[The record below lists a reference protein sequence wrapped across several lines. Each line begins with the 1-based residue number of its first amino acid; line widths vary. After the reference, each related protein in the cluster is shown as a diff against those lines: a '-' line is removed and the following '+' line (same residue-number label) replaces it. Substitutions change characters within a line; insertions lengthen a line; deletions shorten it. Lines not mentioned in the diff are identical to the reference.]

1 LKERLPPSAAS
12 PFYTC
17 IITDLKTKEMEIRKA
32 LRKQAK
38 IKLALQG
45 SSGSGKTYSA
55 LLLASGMTAWPK
67 IAVIDTENHS
77 ADLYAHLGE
86 FNVLQLSK
94 PFSPERYISAIEICE
109 QEGMEVIIIDS
120 ITHEWEGSG
129 GILDIHGNMQG
140 NSFTN
145 WAKIT
150 PRHNAFVQKILES
163 HCHIITTIRTKTDY
177 VLSEKNG
184 KMVPEKVGMKGITR
198 DGMDYEFTTVFDL
211 DLKHNA
217 SASKD
222 RTGLFMDKPEGIIT
236 KEHGVRI
243 LQWCSK
249 GISLEEVI
257 LQVNSATSIEQLR
270 QLYKE
275 NPEYQA
281 QIQPLAA
288 ARKEQLQK
296 EIIINNAKT
305 NGNGTDQSKQ

>member
-1 LKERLPPSAAS
+1 
-12 PFYTC
+12 
-17 IITDLKTKEMEIRKA
+17 MEIRKA

-45 SSGSGKTYSA
+45 SAGSGKTFSA
-55 LLLASGMTAWPK
+55 LLLASGMTVWPK

-129 GILDIHGNMQG
+129 GILDIHGNMPG

-145 WAKIT
+145 WSKIT

-163 HCHIITTIRTKTDY
+163 PCHIICSIRTKTDY

-198 DGMDYEFTTVFDL
+198 DGMDYEFTIVFDL

-217 SASKD
+217 TASKD

-236 KEHGVRI
+236 QEHGRRI
-243 LQWCSK
+243 LQWCKK
-249 GISLEEVI
+249 GTSLEEVI
-257 LQVNSATSIEQLR
+257 LQVNSATSIEQLK

-281 QIQPLAA
+281 QIQPLATV
-288 ARKEQLQK
+288 RKEQLQK

-305 NGNGTDQSKQ
+305 TGNGTDKSEQ

>member
-1 LKERLPPSAAS
+1 
-12 PFYTC
+12 
-17 IITDLKTKEMEIRKA
+17 MELQQA
-32 LRKQAK
+32 HRKQAK
-38 IKLALQG
+38 IKLALQAP
-45 SSGSGKTYSA
+45 SGGGKTYSA
-55 LLLASGMTAWPK
+55 LLLASGLTAWSK
-67 IAVIDTENHS
+67 IAVIDTEHHS

-94 PFSPERYISAIEICE
+94 PFSPERYISAIETCE
-109 QEGMEVIIIDS
+109 QAGMEVIIVDS
-120 ITHEWEGSG
+120 ISHEWEGSG
-129 GILDIHGNMQG
+129 GILDTHGNMPG

-145 WAKIT
+145 WAKLT

-163 HCHIITTIRTKTDY
+163 PCHIICSIRTKTDY

-198 DGMDYEFTTVFDL
+198 DGMDYEFTIVFDL

-222 RTGLFMDKPEGIIT
+222 RTGLFMDKPEAIIT
-236 KEHGVRI
+236 REYGGRI
-243 LQWCSK
+243 LQWCNK
-249 GISLEEVI
+249 GTSLEEVI
-257 LQVNSATSIEQLR
+257 LQLNSATSIEQIR

-281 QIQPLAA
+281 QLQPLAV

-305 NGNGTDQSKQ
+305 NGNGTDQSEQ

>member
-1 LKERLPPSAAS
+1 
-12 PFYTC
+12 
-17 IITDLKTKEMEIRKA
+17 MEIRKA

-45 SSGSGKTYSA
+45 SSGRGKTYSA
-55 LLLASGMTAWPK
+55 LLLASGMTTWSK
-67 IAVIDTENHS
+67 IALIDTENHS

-94 PFSPERYISAIEICE
+94 PFSPERYIYAIETCE
-109 QEGMEVIIIDS
+109 KAGMEVIIIDG

-129 GILDIHGNMQG
+129 GILDIHGNLPG

-163 HCHIITTIRTKTDY
+163 PCHIICSIRTKTDY

-198 DGMDYEFTTVFDL
+198 DGMDYEFTIVFDI

-217 SASKD
+217 TASKD
-222 RTGLFMDKPEGIIT
+222 RTGLFMDKPERIIT
-236 KEHGVRI
+236 QEHGRRI
-243 LQWCSK
+243 LQWCKK
-249 GISLEEVI
+249 GTSLEEVI
-257 LQVNSATSIEQLR
+257 LQVNSATSIEQIR

-281 QIQPLAA
+281 QIEPLAV

-305 NGNGTDQSKQ
+305 TGNGTDQSEQ

>member
-1 LKERLPPSAAS
+1 
-12 PFYTC
+12 
-17 IITDLKTKEMEIRKA
+17 MEIRKA

-55 LLLASGMTAWPK
+55 LLLASGMAAWSK

-94 PFSPERYISAIEICE
+94 PFSPERYITAIETCE
-109 QEGMEVIIIDS
+109 QAGMEVIIIDS
-120 ITHEWEGSG
+120 ISHEWEGNG
-129 GILDIHGNMQG
+129 GILDIHGNLPG
-140 NSFTN
+140 NSFAN
-145 WAKIT
+145 WAKMT
-150 PRHNAFVQKILES
+150 PRHNSFIQKILES
-163 HCHIITTIRTKTDY
+163 PCHIICTIRTKTDY

-184 KMVPEKVGMKGITR
+184 KMVPEKVGLKGITR
-198 DGMDYEFTTVFDL
+198 DGMDYEFTIVFDL

-222 RTGLFMDKPEGIIT
+222 RTGLFMDKPEAMIT
-236 KEHGVRI
+236 QGHGRRI
-243 LQWCSK
+243 LQWCNK
-249 GISLEEVI
+249 GASLEEVI
-257 LQVNSATSIEQLR
+257 LQLNSATSIEQLR

-281 QIQPLAA
+281 QLQPLAV

-296 EIIINNAKT
+296 EIFINNT
-305 NGNGTDQSKQ
+305 NTNENGTDQSEQ

>member
-1 LKERLPPSAAS
+1 
-12 PFYTC
+12 
-17 IITDLKTKEMEIRKA
+17 MENLRKA
-32 LRKQAK
+32 QRKQAK

-77 ADLYAHLGE
+77 ADLYAHMGE

-94 PFSPERYISAIEICE
+94 PFSPERYIAAIETCE
-109 QEGMEVIIIDS
+109 EAGMEVIIIDS
-120 ITHEWEGSG
+120 ITHEWDGSG
-129 GILDIHGNMQG
+129 GILDVHGNLPG
-140 NSFTN
+140 NSFAN
-145 WAKIT
+145 WAKMT
-150 PRHNAFVQKILES
+150 PRHNAFVQRILES
-163 HCHIITTIRTKTDY
+163 PCHIICTIRTKTDY

-184 KMVPEKVGMKGITR
+184 KMVPEKVGLKGITR
-198 DGMDYEFTTVFDL
+198 DGMDYEFTIVLDL

-236 KEHGVRI
+236 QEYGRRI
-243 LQWCSK
+243 LQWCNR
-249 GISLEEVI
+249 GTSLEEVI
-257 LQVNSATSIEQLR
+257 LQLNSATSIEQLR

-281 QIQPLAA
+281 QIQPLAV

-296 EIIINNAKT
+296 QIIIDNTKY
-305 NGNGTDQSKQ
+305 NGNGTDQSEPTN

>member
-1 LKERLPPSAAS
+1 
-12 PFYTC
+12 
-17 IITDLKTKEMEIRKA
+17 MEIRKA

-45 SSGSGKTYSA
+45 SAGSGKTFSA
-55 LLLASGMTAWPK
+55 LLLASGMTAWSK
-67 IAVIDTENHS
+67 IALIDTENHS

-109 QEGMEVIIIDS
+109 QVGMEVIIVDS

-129 GILDIHGNMQG
+129 GILDIHGNMPG

-145 WAKIT
+145 WSKIT

-163 HCHIITTIRTKTDY
+163 PCHIICSIRTKTDY

-198 DGMDYEFTTVFDL
+198 DGMDYEFTIVFDL

-217 SASKD
+217 TASKD
-222 RTGLFMDKPEGIIT
+222 RTGLFMDKPEAIIT
-236 KEHGVRI
+236 QEHGRRI
-243 LQWCSK
+243 LQWCKK
-249 GISLEEVI
+249 GTSLEEVI

-288 ARKEQLQK
+288 VRKEQLQK

-305 NGNGTDQSKQ
+305 TGNGTDKSEQ

>member
-1 LKERLPPSAAS
+1 
-12 PFYTC
+12 
-17 IITDLKTKEMEIRKA
+17 MEIRKA

-45 SSGSGKTYSA
+45 SSGSGKTYST
-55 LLLASGMTAWPK
+55 LLLASGMTVWSR

-94 PFSPERYISAIEICE
+94 PFAPERYISAIETCE
-109 QEGMEVIIIDS
+109 KAGMEVIIIDG

-129 GILDIHGNMQG
+129 GILDIHGNLPG

-163 HCHIITTIRTKTDY
+163 PCHIICSIRTKTDY

-198 DGMDYEFTTVFDL
+198 DGMDYEFTIVFDI

-222 RTGLFMDKPEGIIT
+222 RTGLFMDKPEAIIT
-236 KEHGVRI
+236 QEHGRRI
-243 LQWCSK
+243 LQWCKK
-249 GISLEEVI
+249 GTSLEEVI
-257 LQVNSATSIEQLR
+257 LQVNSATSIEQIR

-281 QIQPLAA
+281 QIEPLAV

-305 NGNGTDQSKQ
+305 TGNGTDQSEQ

>member
-1 LKERLPPSAAS
+1 
-12 PFYTC
+12 
-17 IITDLKTKEMEIRKA
+17 MEIRKA

-45 SSGSGKTYSA
+45 SAGSGKTFSA
-55 LLLASGMTAWPK
+55 LLLASGMTVWPK

-109 QEGMEVIIIDS
+109 QEGMEVVIIDS

-129 GILDIHGNMQG
+129 GILDIHGNMPG

-145 WAKIT
+145 WSKIT

-163 HCHIITTIRTKTDY
+163 PCHIICSIRTKTDY

-198 DGMDYEFTTVFDL
+198 DGMDYEFTIVFDL

-217 SASKD
+217 TASKD
-222 RTGLFMDKPEGIIT
+222 RTGLFMDKPEAIIT
-236 KEHGVRI
+236 QEHGRRI
-243 LQWCSK
+243 LQWCKK
-249 GISLEEVI
+249 GTSLEEVI
-257 LQVNSATSIEQLR
+257 LQVNSATSIEQLK

-288 ARKEQLQK
+288 VRKEQLQK

-305 NGNGTDQSKQ
+305 TGNGTNQSQ

>member
-1 LKERLPPSAAS
+1 
-12 PFYTC
+12 
-17 IITDLKTKEMEIRKA
+17 MEIRKA

-45 SSGSGKTYSA
+45 SAGSGKTFSA
-55 LLLASGMTAWPK
+55 LLLASGMTVWPK

-94 PFSPERYISAIEICE
+94 PFSPERYISAIETCE
-109 QEGMEVIIIDS
+109 KAGMEVIIIDS

-129 GILDIHGNMQG
+129 GILDIHGNLPG

-145 WAKIT
+145 WARIT
-150 PRHNAFVQKILES
+150 PRHNSFVQRILES
-163 HCHIITTIRTKTDY
+163 PSHIICTIRTKTDY

-198 DGMDYEFTTVFDL
+198 DGMDYEFTIVFDL

-217 SASKD
+217 TASKD
-222 RTGLFMDKPEGIIT
+222 RTGLFMDKPEAIIT
-236 KEHGVRI
+236 QEHGRRI
-243 LQWCSK
+243 LQWCKK
-249 GISLEEVI
+249 GTSLEEVI
-257 LQVNSATSIEQLR
+257 LQVNSATSIEQLK

-281 QIQPLAA
+281 QIQPLAV

-305 NGNGTDQSKQ
+305 TGNGTTKSEQ

>member
-1 LKERLPPSAAS
+1 
-12 PFYTC
+12 
-17 IITDLKTKEMEIRKA
+17 MELRKA
-32 LRKQAK
+32 HRKQAK

-45 SSGSGKTYSA
+45 ASGSGKTYSA
-55 LLLASGMTAWPK
+55 LLLASGMTTWSK
-67 IAVIDTENHS
+67 IALIDTENHS
-77 ADLYAHLGE
+77 ADLYAHLGGY
-86 FNVLQLSK
+86 NVLQLSK
-94 PFSPERYISAIEICE
+94 PFSTERYISAIEICE
-109 QEGMEVIIIDS
+109 QAGMEVIIVDS

-129 GILDIHGNMQG
+129 GILDIHGNMPG
-140 NSFTN
+140 NSFAN
-145 WAKIT
+145 WAKMT
-150 PRHNAFVQKILES
+150 PRHNSFVQKMLES
-163 HCHIITTIRTKTDY
+163 PSHIICSIRTKTDY

-198 DGMDYEFTTVFDL
+198 DGMDYEFTIVFDL

-236 KEHGVRI
+236 QEHGRRI

-257 LQVNSATSIEQLR
+257 FQVNSATSIEQIR
-270 QLYKE
+270 QLYKD

-281 QIQPLAA
+281 QLQPLAV

-305 NGNGTDQSKQ
+305 NGNGTDQSEQ

>member
-1 LKERLPPSAAS
+1 
-12 PFYTC
+12 
-17 IITDLKTKEMEIRKA
+17 MELRQA
-32 LRKQAK
+32 HRKQAK
-38 IKLALQG
+38 IKLAIQG

-55 LLLASGMTAWPK
+55 LLLASGMTVWPK

-109 QEGMEVIIIDS
+109 QAGMEVVIIDS

-129 GILDIHGNMQG
+129 GILDIHGNMPG
-140 NSFTN
+140 NTFTN

-163 HCHIITTIRTKTDY
+163 PCHIICTIRTKTDY

-198 DGMDYEFTTVFDL
+198 DGMDYEFTIVFDL

-217 SASKD
+217 TASKD

-236 KEHGVRI
+236 KEQGVRI
-243 LQWCSK
+243 LQWCNK
-249 GISLEEVI
+249 GTSLEEVI
-257 LQVNSATSIEQLR
+257 LKVNSATSIEQLR

-281 QIQPLAA
+281 QIQHLAV

-296 EIIINNAKT
+296 EIIINKAKS
-305 NGNGTDQSKQ
+305 NGNGTNQSEQ